1 MAKIDDP
8 RGAFLDAL
16 ARPDPEIDLGR
27 VSLLIAAEEYPELDI
42 DLYLQRLN
50 ELAEGVRPRLS
61 GDEGPAGVVACIN
74 GHLFREL
81 GFRGNQ
87 EDYYDPRNSFLN
99 DVLDRRSGI
108 PITLSIVYRE
118 VARRLGFNFIGI
130 NFPMH
135 FVLGWPL
142 KDDVLIVDV
151 FQHGAILTQADCANR
166 LSAITGRPVTVG
178 PEDFVSVG
186 PRLIVRRL
194 LNNLRAIY
202 TQREDYQRAIA
213 MVERMY
219 HAMPIA
225 EDVREMGLLHLRLN
239 HFAEAEV
246 AFLGYLEASPAAPD
260 RTAIEQHLDWARR
273 NISGKP

>member
-8 RGAFLDAL
+8 RGAFVDAL
-16 ARPDPEIDLGR
+16 ARPDPEVDLGR
-27 VSLLIAAEEYPELDI
+27 VALLIAAEEYPELDV
-42 DLYLQRLN
+42 DLYLRRLD
-50 ELAEGVRPRLS
+50 ELADGVRPRLS

-74 GHLFREL
+74 GHLFREA
-81 GFRGNQ
+81 GFRGNH

-99 DVLDRRSGI
+99 DVLERRTGI

-118 VARRLGFNFIGI
+118 VASRLGFNLIGI

-151 FQHGAILTQADCANR
+151 FQNGAILTQEDCANR

-186 PRLIVRRL
+186 PQLIVRRL
-194 LNNLRAIY
+194 LNNLRAVY
-202 TQREDYQRAIA
+202 TQREDYRRAIA

-219 HAMPIA
+219 HSMPIA
-225 EDVREMGLLHLRLN
+225 EDIREMGLLHLRLK

-246 AFLGYLEASPAAPD
+246 AFVGYLEASPTAPD
-260 RTAIEQHLDWARR
+260 RIAIEQHLDWARR
-273 NISGKP
+273 NIPGKL